1 MDHFPISHKSKEV
14 PKNKKE
20 LAGKVEEPEGEEKEM
35 ARAGAPLA
43 RAGRRGAR
51 AGRRGARAGVSADDG
66 KDQQHFE
73 RSLGKRTEKKE
84 KEIVL
89 VVCLVISSHV

>member
-1 MDHFPISHKSKEV
+1 MLLLPLNVVHMVGIKPTIHKV
-14 PKNKKE
+14 
-20 LAGKVEEPEGEEKEM
+20 LLI
-35 ARAGAPLA
+35 R
-43 RAGRRGAR
+43 
-51 AGRRGARAGVSADDG
+51 RRGARAGVSADDG

-73 RSLGKRTEKKE
+73 QSLGKRTEKKE

>member
-1 MDHFPISHKSKEV
+1 MVFQGV
-14 PKNKKE
+14 E
-20 LAGKVEEPEGEEKEM
+20 LS
-35 ARAGAPLA
+35 
-43 RAGRRGAR
+43 GRVGLS
-51 AGRRGARAGVSADDG
+51 GRVKIPGVTADDG

-73 RSLGKRTEKKE
+73 QSLGKRTEKKE